1 MTEALTWSEAWQR
14 FGSDPVL
21 FYSACAALIL
31 VLVSLGTGLARGDV
45 LVLAKPKV
53 ALRVLGAVALGFLL
67 QALAQRLTG
76 ASPPWVAAAAN
87 GVAAVPV
94 LVVTLAYGPSIGLL
108 TGALFAPAVARG
120 AFPGL
125 HEAFLT
131 LELVILG
138 WLAIY
143 PSPRTARWAGPLN
156 ALVAGALTWGTAGT
170 ALLAFSGQAIQ
181 LQDLLAMSGSV
192 SAETVATVALLFA
205 VGPAAYARL
214 FPGSRIAPTAPAHE
228 ASRPPDQTR
237 HAEPWDTLATA
248 EWAPPPRQRAEL
260 VAPAA
265 AADDP
270 NA

>member
-1 MTEALTWSEAWQR
+1 MKGVLTWSEAWQR

-21 FYSACAALIL
+21 FYSACATLIL
-31 VLVSLGTGLARGDV
+31 VLVSLGTGVARGDA

-53 ALRVLGAVALGFLL
+53 ALRILGAVVLGFLL
-67 QALAQRLTG
+67 EALAQRLG
-76 ASPPWVAAAAN
+76 ASPPWVVAAAN
-87 GVAAVPV
+87 GVAALPV
-94 LVVTLAYGPSIGLL
+94 LVVALAYGPSLGLL
-108 TGALFAPAVARG
+108 AGALFAASVARG

-170 ALLAFSGQAIQ
+170 AWLAFSGQAIR
-181 LQDLLAMSGSV
+181 LHDLLAVSRAVSV
-192 SAETVATVALLFA
+192 ETVVTVALLFA
-205 VGPAAYARL
+205 LGPAAYARL
-214 FPGSRIAPTAPAHE
+214 FPESRIAPTPPAFGG
-228 ASRPPDQTR
+228 ARPPDDVR
-237 HAEPWDTLATA
+237 REEPPDALATA
-248 EWAPPPRQRAEL
+248 EWAPQPRRRAEL
-260 VAPAA
+260 VAPALTP
-265 AADDP
+265 DDP